1 MFKDYFHQ
9 DSKERGITEDFGI
22 YYQQII
28 RIEKSRD
35 AIASSANSLD
45 RLNIV
50 TEQKDFYISLQ
61 NNDLF
66 ISQIRKFK
74 RELQYK

>member
-1 MFKDYFHQ
+1 MLFR
-9 DSKERGITEDFGI
+9 SRGITEDFGI

>member
-1 MFKDYFHQ
+1 M
-9 DSKERGITEDFGI
+9 TEDFAI

>member
-1 MFKDYFHQ
+1 M
-9 DSKERGITEDFGI
+9 
-22 YYQQII
+22 
-28 RIEKSRD
+28 
-35 AIASSANSLD
+35 D

-74 RELQYK
+74 RESAKLICDLVNGKQHKNKQVVLNVSLRKGKTTIV

>member
-1 MFKDYFHQ
+1 M
-9 DSKERGITEDFGI
+9 TEDFGI

-45 RLNIV
+45 PLNIA

>member
-1 MFKDYFHQ
+1 M
-9 DSKERGITEDFGI
+9 
-22 YYQQII
+22 
-28 RIEKSRD
+28 
-35 AIASSANSLD
+35 ASSANSLD

>member
-1 MFKDYFHQ
+1 M
-9 DSKERGITEDFGI
+9 GITEDFGI